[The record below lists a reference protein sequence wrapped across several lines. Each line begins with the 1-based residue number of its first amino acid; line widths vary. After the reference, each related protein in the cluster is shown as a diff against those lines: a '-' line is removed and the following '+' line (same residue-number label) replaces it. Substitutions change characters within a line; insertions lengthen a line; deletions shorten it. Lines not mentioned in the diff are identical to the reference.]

1 MSDSPAVILYDSYG
15 NAVATYD
22 GYSITSSSPGLPII
36 AKNTS
41 GNAKHISA
49 DNDGY
54 IGIRLADNSTFY
66 KGATETLQNTG
77 NTYLNNIDT
86 KTPSIGQKTMTNS
99 SPIVI
104 ASDQSNIPSLTEGKY
119 AATSTSSP
127 YPLVIGGKYSTDG
140 TIKYIAIDSLGRL
153 ITSSSGSTSNSQTI
167 ELNYNKSY
175 NIVAAFSDIFF
186 KAINYTIPT
195 NYNFNMGQFLSLA
208 GDNRATVRISKF
220 IVLGSFNIGT
230 QVFSSGSSYTLPVFA
245 SYLEAEVTTETAKKN
260 TVTLTATYTNQSGTA
275 GRTAT
280 AVLVKQ
286 NWAVGSKVPF
296 TLQGDD
302 FGVISVSNITK
313 SAAAETGI
321 ININGGMSFW
331 QQRLILTDTT
341 YSAAPSKDSSIVKSN
356 EVLSLDF
363 SANAGSNVT
372 RMIKV
377 IGTLEEQ

>member
-1 MSDSPAVILYDSYG
+1 MSRNPAVILYDAYG
-15 NAVATYD
+15 TAVITYD
-22 GYSITSSSPGLPII
+22 GYAISSSSPGLPIV
-36 AKNTS
+36 AKNIS
-41 GNAKHISA
+41 GNAKHISS

-54 IGIRLADNSTFY
+54 VGIRLADGGVFY
-66 KGATETLQNTG
+66 KGATETLQTSG
-77 NTYLNNIDT
+77 NSYLNSIND
-86 KTPSIGQKTMTNS
+86 KTLTAGQKTMANS

-104 ASDQSNIPSLTEGKY
+104 ASDQSNIPALVEGKY
-119 AATSTSSP
+119 AAASTSSP

-140 TIKYIAIDSLGRL
+140 SLKYIAIDSLGRL

-175 NIVAAFSDIFF
+175 NIAAAFADVWF

-208 GDNRATVRISKF
+208 GDTRATVRISKF

-230 QVFSSGSSYTLPVFA
+230 QVFTAGSSYTLPVFA
-245 SYLEAEVTTETAKKN
+245 SYLEAEITTATENKN

-280 AVLVKQ
+280 AVLAKQ
-286 NWAVGSKVPF
+286 TWPVGSKIPF

-302 FGVISVSNITK
+302 FGIISVSNITR

-321 ININGGMSFW
+321 VNINGGISFW
-331 QQRLILTDTT
+331 QQRLISMDTT
-341 YSAAPSKDSSIVKSN
+341 YSAALSKDSSIVKSN
-356 EVLSLDF
+356 ETLSLDF
-363 SANAGSNVT
+363 STNAGSNVN

-377 IGTLEEQ
+377 IGTLEG